1 MFIYWNASMVI
12 VYIIQKNVYMQI
24 LLYGGVIGNITSQV
38 TPEEL
43 HERCVTQ
50 ATQENATAINN
61 LATNVRNLLVMVNQN
76 PDQIGLL
83 TCVATTQQVVQTG
96 HERMFN
102 AMVVANDS

>member
-1 MFIYWNASMVI
+1 MERKYGDC
-12 VYIIQKNVYMQI
+12 VYYTKKR
-24 LLYGGVIGNITSQV
+24 LYANFTGGVIGNITSQV

-83 TCVATTQQVVQTG
+83 TGVTTTQQVVQTG